1 MIKPLTEAEVDTL
14 EAECNFLSSMID
26 HGDGTPAIHA
36 ELKELNRKLNY
47 NSRLEQFLARGF
59 VLLEGGK
66 GKEHEEMTG

>member
-1 MIKPLTEAEVDTL
+1 MIKPLTEAEVDSL

-26 HGDGTPAIHA
+26 HGDGTPAIRE
-36 ELKELNRKLNY
+36 ELAAITKKLNY
-47 NSRLEQFLARGF
+47 NSRLEQFLAKGF